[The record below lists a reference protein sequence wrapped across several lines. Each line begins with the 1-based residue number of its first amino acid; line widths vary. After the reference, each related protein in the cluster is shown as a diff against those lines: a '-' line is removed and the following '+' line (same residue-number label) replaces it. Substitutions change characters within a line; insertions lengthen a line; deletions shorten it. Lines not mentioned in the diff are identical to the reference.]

1 MIRKR
6 VMKRADDTTPTRK
19 GGVGVYDE
27 GDGVTSLYLSP
38 VAPTF
43 FVRGLQAWA
52 ESCAVVVFSN
62 ETPPNETEILPNG
75 GWIGGPEQLCD
86 TNIPTEMVVFEQKPS
101 AEQIETKMPC
111 SILANPTA
119 ALPKSLSPK
128 FAVAITDNK
137 HVVVL
142 SRDRAL
148 LKAALAGFMDST
160 WGVRVNSS
168 TNRAIGDL
176 LEPIEHT
183 AWTNISDASSE
194 RFQSIRME
202 TFDSESGDAIKE
214 TRLVAPLDSEDWRAG
229 WSW

>member
-1 MIRKR
+1 
-6 VMKRADDTTPTRK
+6 MKRAEDTTSPNK

-62 ETPPNETEILPNG
+62 DTPPKESEPLQSG
-75 GWIGGPEQLCD
+75 GWIGGPEQLRD
-86 TNIPTEMVVFEQKPS
+86 TNIPTEMVVFEKKPS
-101 AEQIETKMPC
+101 REQIETKMPC
-111 SILANPTA
+111 SILSNPSA
-119 ALPKSLSPK
+119 ALPKALSTK
-128 FAVAITDNK
+128 FAVAITDDK

-160 WGVRVNSS
+160 WGVRINSS
-168 TNRAIGDL
+168 KSCGLGDL
-176 LEPIEHT
+176 LEPIAHT
-183 AWTNISDASSE
+183 AWTNISNTNSE
-194 RFQSIRME
+194 RFQSLSME
-202 TFDSESGDAIKE
+202 TFDSESGDSISE
-214 TRLVAPLDSEDWRAG
+214 TRLVAPLDSEDWRVG
-229 WSW
+229 WTW